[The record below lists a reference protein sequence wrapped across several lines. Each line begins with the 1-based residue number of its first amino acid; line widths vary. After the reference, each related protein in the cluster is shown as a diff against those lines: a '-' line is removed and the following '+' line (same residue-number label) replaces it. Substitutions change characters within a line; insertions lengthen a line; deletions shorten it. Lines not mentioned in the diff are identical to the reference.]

1 MLTTVFA
8 YLLIALFTIGER
20 RLRKGQ
26 QAKTFDAGSF
36 DRQSTRRLGM
46 AYGISIISLLAAPL
60 LNYLAF
66 GRIMSAWVGWIGL
79 AVAIGG
85 MALRVWANRVLG
97 EFYTRTLRVLDNQ
110 SVVQR
115 GPYHF
120 IRHPGYLGTIL
131 MWAGAGLA
139 AVNWLVTVLIVLI
152 LCLAYYYRIQIE
164 EVMLLER
171 LGQPYADYQSHTWKL
186 LPFVY

>member
-1 MLTTVFA
+1 MLTTILA
-8 YLLIALFTIGER
+8 YILIVAFSIGEG

-26 QAKTFDAGSF
+26 PAQTRDAGSS

-60 LNYLAF
+60 LNYLT
-66 GRIMSAWVGWIGL
+66 IGL
-79 AVAIGG
+79 IVPATMGWMGLAIACGG
-85 MALRVWANRVLG
+85 IALRVWANRVLG
-97 EFYTRTLRVLDNQ
+97 AFYTRTLRVLEDQ

-115 GPYHF
+115 GPYRF
-120 IRHPGYLGTIL
+120 IRHPGYLGVIL
-131 MWAGAGLA
+131 MWVGAGLA
-139 AVNWLVTVLIVLI
+139 AVNWIVTLLVLVI
-152 LCLAYYYRIQIE
+152 LCLAYYYRIQAE